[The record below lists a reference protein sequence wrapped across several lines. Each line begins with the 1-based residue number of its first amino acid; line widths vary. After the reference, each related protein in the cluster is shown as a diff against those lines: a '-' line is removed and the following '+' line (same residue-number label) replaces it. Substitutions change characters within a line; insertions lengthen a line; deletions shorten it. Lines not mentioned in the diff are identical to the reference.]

1 MPDQRPDPDA
11 LLEKVQREEEEQR
24 RGRLKI
30 FFGGCAG
37 VGKTYAMLVAAREQH
52 DKGVDVVV
60 GIAETH
66 GRAETAVLLDGLE
79 VLPRRQVPYR
89 GRQLSEFD
97 LDAALARR
105 PALLLVDELAHS
117 NVAGSAPPQALAGRG
132 GTARRR
138 HRRLYDLECPAPG
151 EPERHRRADHRGAG
165 VGDGAGPGL
174 RRGHG
179 GGPGGPAPG
188 RAAAAPQGGQGLSPR
203 SGGAGGAGVLP
214 PGQPVGVAGAGPA
227 AHRRPGGRPDARLS
241 GGSVHHPGLAGQ
253 GAADGVRRPGSGCG
267 SAGAQRRPPGGQ
279 PARRLAGGLCGD
291 AQVAAPVRRAPRPD
305 HEDPQAGPGVG
316 GGDRLPVRD
325 RAGPD
330 PAGLCPRAQR
340 LQAGH
345 RPVESQPAATAA
357 AAQPHRPARR
367 PARHG
372 CLHRRP
378 PARRGRD
385 RDPADGFRTW
395 GGSGKAPGA
404 WATSGRRRPARRPPW
419 WPPGCST
426 CSTWPTS
433 SCCTCWGWCW

>member
-79 VLPRRQVPYR
+79 VLPRRQVAV
-89 GRQLSEFD
+89 S
-97 LDAALARR
+97 R
-105 PALLLVDELAHS
+105 PATVGIRPRCRPGAT
-117 NVAGSAPPQALAGRG
+117 AGPAPGGRAGPLQRRGLPPPQALAGRG

-151 EPERHRRADHRGAG
+151 EPERHRRADHGGAG

-174 RRGHG
+174 RWGRR

-188 RAAAAPQGGQGLSPR
+188 RAAATPQGGQGLSPR

-214 PGQPVGVAGAGPA
+214 PGQPVGAAGAGPA
-227 AHRRPGGRPDARLS
+227 AHRRPGGRPDARLP
-241 GGSVHHPGLAGQ
+241 GGSVHQPGLAGQ
-253 GAADGVRRPGSGCG
+253 GAVDGVRRPGSGCG

-279 PARRLAGGLCGD
+279 PARGLAGGLCGD
-291 AQVAAPVRRAPRPD
+291 A
-305 HEDPQAGPGVG
+305 AGCN
-316 GGDRLPVRD
+316 
-325 RAGPD
+325 A
-330 PAGLCPRAQR
+330 CP
-340 LQAGH
+340 
-345 RPVESQPAATAA
+345 SSAATG
-357 AAQPHRPARR
+357 P
-367 PARHG
+367 
-372 CLHRRP
+372 
-378 PARRGRD
+378 
-385 RDPADGFRTW
+385 
-395 GGSGKAPGA
+395 
-404 WATSGRRRPARRPPW
+404 
-419 WPPGCST
+419 
-426 CSTWPTS
+426 
-433 SCCTCWGWCW
+433 